1 MTKFLASLLLYII
14 ESSERILKF
23 RNVSKDETLETFLV
37 RSNLRVLSHVC
48 KNEKSSCIN
57 SRLHPDNTRSLQKVH
72 RCQMEYLYELEF
84 EDGRKTVVSKD
95 HPLIM
100 ETYGTFTLEKFGISS
115 CLSFRR
121 RKIDV
126 SHRHIYI
133 INLEGGVSKLIS
145 VERSFFPQMTYDIS
159 VSCDRLYFSDGLLNH
174 NCVTSDTKVEV
185 KVKDKGEDVEDTEEN
200 HGSVSIFELFY
211 KNKRNKTFL
220 DRLIYFLFRQ
230 KQKFK

>member
-1 MTKFLASLLLYII
+1 MRKFLASLLLYIL
-14 ESSERILKF
+14 ESSERVLKF

-37 RSNLRVLSHVC
+37 SSNFRVLSHEC
-48 KNEKSSCIN
+48 KNDKSGCIN
-57 SRLHPDNTRSLQKVH
+57 SRLHPHNTRQLQKVH
-72 RCQMEYLYELEF
+72 RCQMEHLYELWF
-84 EDGRKTVVSKD
+84 EDGKKTVVSKD
-95 HPLIM
+95 HPLIT
-100 ETYGTFTLEKFGISS
+100 ETYGIFTLEKFGISS
-115 CLSFRR
+115 CLSFFRR
-121 RKIDV
+121 NIDV

-133 INLEGGVSKLIS
+133 INIEGGVSKLIS
-145 VERSFFPQMTYDIS
+145 VERSYFPQMTYDVS

-185 KVKDKGEDVEDTEEN
+185 KIKDEDE

-211 KNKRNKTFL
+211 RNKKKKTFL

>member
-1 MTKFLASLLLYII
+1 MTKFLASLLLYVI

-23 RNVSKDETLETFLV
+23 RNVSGDETLETFLV
-37 RSNLRVLSHVC
+37 SGNFRVLSHSC
-48 KNEKSSCIN
+48 KNEKSTCIN
-57 SRLHPDNTRSLQKVH
+57 SRLHPHNTRQLQKAH
-72 RCQMEYLYELEF
+72 RCQMEYLYALEF
-84 EDGRKTVVSKD
+84 EDGRNTVVSKD
-95 HPLIM
+95 HPLIT
-100 ETYGTFTLEKFGISS
+100 ETYGMFTLAKYGIVD
-115 CLSFRR
+115 CLSFRK

-126 SHRHIYI
+126 SHMDFHILNI
-133 INLEGGVSKLIS
+133 DGGVSKLIS
-145 VERSFFPQMTYDIS
+145 VERSYFPQMTYDVS

-185 KVKDKGEDVEDTEEN
+185 KMKDGDA

-211 KNKRNKTFL
+211 RNKKTKTLL